1 ASIGVISEFVNLHKL
16 YEWAKVERVT
26 LKAGKLKDAGTEN
39 RAMTPEERDF
49 LTALIQ
55 DIHKEFKAQVKERRK
70 LTTEEVE
77 RWTDG
82 RVMTG
87 SQAKAAKLID
97 QLGGL
102 DDAITEAKKQAGLPA
117 NAPVSYL
124 HSQKK
129 SFLRDILL
137 DASGDDTEDE
147 TSALFN
153 WANYFLTTAPDR
165 TGSWRVLLLSPV
177 R

>member
-1 ASIGVISEFVNLHKL
+1 MPAE
-16 YEWAKVERVT
+16 
-26 LKAGKLKDAGTEN
+26 
-39 RAMTPEERDF
+39 
-49 LTALIQ
+49 
-55 DIHKEFKAQVKERRK
+55 DITR
-70 LTTEEVE
+70 
-77 RWTDG
+77 
-82 RVMTG
+82 